1 MTAPPKIRIRGL
13 RKAFGDKVVLDGI
26 DLDVAPRTSMVII
39 GGSGSGKSVLLK
51 CMLGLIEPDAG
62 SIEID
67 GKNEAHLS
75 PHHVETLGIHMIHQ
89 DRLLPP
95 TLTVAEALL
104 LGNEPRFA
112 RTPFINRRQ
121 LERQAAEALWN
132 AFQVALPVRAL
143 IRDLATAEQQIVQ
156 ITRALVNKPK
166 ILVLD
171 EPTAALVHR
180 EAEMLFETIE
190 RLKSDGL
197 TVLYI
202 SHYLSEIERL
212 CDQVTVLRNG
222 RDVARVS
229 PKTTST
235 AEIVSLMIDRDVDSC
250 FPARPPRRG
259 EPLIQTDGL
268 GNSPYFSDVT
278 FTLRKGEIVGVTG
291 LVGSG
296 AKALAGTL
304 FGLSKADAG
313 TVLLKGRP
321 LAAPTPAAAV
331 ARRIGLVPEDRRRHG
346 ISLDLSVRENATL
359 PALPDFT
366 RRGLIRAAREKN
378 AVAGLV
384 ARLGIKTSGPEA
396 LLRTLSGGNQQKVVL
411 SKWLIHQSEL
421 IILDE
426 PTVGVDV
433 GAKVD
438 IYREISR
445 LADEGAGVLM
455 ISSDLL
461 ELTGLADRVLVFHR
475 GRLVADLHTAGLDQ
489 DMLLALITTGAA
501 PKESNAPKEHHA
513 LAV

>member
-1 MTAPPKIRIRGL
+1 MTGHPALALRGIE
-13 RKAFGDKVVLDGI
+13 KSFGGAQALAGASLVVERGTVHGLVGQNG
-26 DLDVAPRTSMVII
+26 A
-39 GGSGSGKSVLLK
+39 GKSTLIKVLA
-51 CMLGLIEPDAG
+51 GIHAPDAG